1 LFVFV
6 GFTLIEI
13 WEGFEFIFFKRRDM
27 SMRSF
32 SRKRETEREAPENRG
47 FIRVINQ
54 RVREV

>member
-1 LFVFV
+1 
-6 GFTLIEI
+6 
-13 WEGFEFIFFKRRDM
+13 
-27 SMRSF
+27 MRSF